1 MPDIHDETSTFVDTV
16 VSPSLGPIARML
28 WSLPQLKPTVESLDA
43 LGLSD
48 LEANFEW
55 YGISS
60 GTILFREGDA
70 AHDAF
75 MLVAGRLGAYVDAGR
90 GIRLIAQI
98 GPGELVGEM
107 ALISGEP
114 RSATVVALR
123 DSELVR
129 IPRDCAE
136 RLMSSN
142 PQLTAYVVRLL
153 VSRLKRS
160 HRPALSQATKT
171 IAVVPVDN
179 QPLDREFGNQ
189 LHKEFSSLSIRVG
202 LVDHIDSDLT
212 AEAIARIEEQHD
224 LVLYLGDRR
233 CSPWSNRCVRQADR
247 LIFLADTESQPD
259 EETDRQLNE
268 TRRLQ
273 RTGDLMLLNRA
284 DAVEPESATR
294 WLGRFPPDRIFHVR
308 KGKRADYARVARLT
322 TGRAIGLVLS
332 GGGARGLAHVGAMR
346 ALEKSGIPIDLV
358 GGTSMGAV
366 VGYCAGLDLNA
377 AEAREK
383 LSQTLVGNPT
393 NDYTLP
399 LVALTR
405 GRKLTR
411 LIRRYCGPS
420 TIENLWKTFFCV
432 SSNLSTG
439 NIVVHQQ
446 GPVWQA
452 LRASS
457 SLPGVVPPFV
467 ELGQVLVDGALMNH
481 FPADVMSSFARGSV
495 VGIEVMAQMP
505 FVAASTDIED
515 KSLLWLLRN
524 HRKLVPGIF
533 DILLRSATV
542 GSEAQRALS
551 YSKVDLLIQPQLE
564 GIDIFSFASFD
575 RAIELGY
582 QATMKA
588 IERLEVPLV

>member
-1 MPDIHDETSTFVDTV
+1 MSF
-16 VSPSLGPIARML
+16 GPVARAL
-28 WSLPQLKPTVESLDA
+28 WSLPQLKSAVERLDA
-43 LGLSD
+43 LGLAD
-48 LEANFEW
+48 LEANFAW
-55 YGISS
+55 YGISGGS
-60 GTILFREGDA
+60 ILFREGDA
-70 AHDAF
+70 ADDAF
-75 MLVAGRLGAYVDAGR
+75 MLLAGRLGVYVDAGQ

-98 GPGELVGEM
+98 GPGELAGEM

-129 IPRDCAE
+129 IPRDGAE
-136 RLMSSN
+136 RLINSN
-142 PQLTAYVVRLL
+142 PQLMRYVLHLL
-153 VSRLKRS
+153 AGRLKRS
-160 HRPALSQATKT
+160 HRPPLSQATKA
-171 IAVVPVDN
+171 IAVVPVDE
-179 QPLDREFGNQ
+179 QPLEREVGSQ

-202 LVDHIDSDLT
+202 LIDHTGRELN
-212 AEAIARIEEQHD
+212 AEAIARIEEDHD

-233 CSPWSNRCVRQADR
+233 CSPWSSRCLRQADR
-247 LIFLADTESQPD
+247 VVFLADAATQPD
-259 EETDRQLNE
+259 EEADRQIGE
-268 TRRLQ
+268 IQRLH

-284 DAVEPESATR
+284 DAVEPEGATR
-294 WLGRFPPDRIFHVR
+294 WLGRFPADRIFHVR
-308 KGKRADYARVARLT
+308 KGNRADYARVARLS
-322 TGRAIGLVLS
+322 TGRGIGLVLS

-346 ALEKSGIPIDLV
+346 ALEQSGIPIDLV

-366 VGYCAGLDLNA
+366 VGYCAARDLNA
-377 AEAREK
+377 AETREK
-383 LSQTLVGNPT
+383 LSHTLVGNPS

-399 LVALTR
+399 FVALTR

-411 LIRRYCGPS
+411 LIRQYCGPS
-420 TIENLWKTFFCV
+420 TIENLWKNFFCV

-439 NIVVHQQ
+439 NTVVHQQ

-457 SLPGVVPPFV
+457 SLPGIAPPF
-467 ELGQVLVDGALMNH
+467 LDQGQVLVDGGIMNN

-495 VGIEVMAQMP
+495 IGIEVMPEMSVFAK
-505 FVAASTDIED
+505 ATDIEE

-533 DILLRSATV
+533 DVLLRSATV
-542 GSEAQRALS
+542 SSEAQRALS
-551 YSKVDLLIQPQLE
+551 HSKVDVLVQPQLE
-564 GIDIFSFASFD
+564 GIDVFSFASFD

-582 QATMKA
+582 QATMEA